1 MDRILPSL
9 FALVENVINTELKLV
24 NGEIQ
29 NTEEKKEEDDIVDN
43 INTFETEEA
52 EVAISMLNVFIE
64 QLKELYSPYVEKTV
78 QLLCKIIKEHPNDD
92 VKEEACKC
100 LPNLICALKA
110 TNQELA
116 IQLARHFMAT
126 LVTTIE
132 REFDTDI
139 MIVELETLK
148 NVIEEL
154 GLCFLSQVEVKEF
167 SEKMLNLLKNSD
179 EKKSTTKKIAQEED
193 VDE

>member
-1 MDRILPSL
+1 M
-9 FALVENVINTELKLV
+9 INTELKLV